1 MAGSGRTTAGGTR
14 GRGRAGTAKGAARG
28 TARGAAGTGKGGSAG
43 GSAEG
48 GPEAGAAGADVA
60 AAGATPR
67 LFVSSSHLVSA
78 RSRELSEFEFGLII
92 GGHAFNRWVVRCMA
106 AAGLKDLTALDVL
119 LLHHVNHRAREKK
132 LADIAFML
140 NIEDTHVVAYALKKL
155 AGLGL
160 VQSQRRGK
168 EVLFSTTPKGQQ
180 HIAKYREVREAC
192 LVASLTG
199 EAGENFELA
208 ELARFLRRLSG
219 LYDQAARAAASL

>member
-1 MAGSGRTTAGGTR
+1 MAGGSGRKAAAAPTGSGPRRGG
-14 GRGRAGTAKGAARG
+14 
-28 TARGAAGTGKGGSAG
+28 GAAGGRGPGAPKPSKPAAG
-43 GSAEG
+43 VAT
-48 GPEAGAAGADVA
+48 AGAADGRA
-60 AAGATPR
+60 AETAPR

-78 RSRELSEFEFGLII
+78 KSRELSEFEFGLII
-92 GGHAFNRWVVRCMA
+92 GGNAFNRWVVRCMA
-106 AAGLKDLTALDVL
+106 AAGLKDLTTLDVL

-155 AGLGL
+155 AALGL

-168 EVLFSTTPKGQQ
+168 EVLFATTPKGQQ